1 MYKVHKKENG
11 GFEIS
16 YVQDDKDA
24 QDIPYIPESIY
35 LGNDKRERLL
45 KSLITKLQTPPDKKK
60 FYDIKVLQQALE
72 IAKQM
77 E

>member
-16 YVQDDKDA
+16 YVQEDKDA

-45 KSLITKLQTPPDKKK
+45 KSLITKL
-60 FYDIKVLQQALE
+60 
-72 IAKQM
+72 
-77 E
+77 